1 MAETSDAGHEQL
13 SAPKNL
19 LAWICHHCP
28 MCRHAR
34 AHPASLLGRIMHH
47 PLHAN
52 HCPLWKAEQARYPA
66 GR

>member
-1 MAETSDAGHEQL
+1 MDSGSH
-13 SAPKNL
+13 APDKSPSGPTNL
-19 LAWICHHCP
+19 LGWICHHCP

-34 AHPASLLGRIMHH
+34 SHPTSLLGRILHH
-47 PLHAN
+47 PLHAD